1 MNKMGIFLI
10 LIFAQLIKQQY
21 LRQFEGLPSQRYSIP
36 IRISNPDTDSVL
48 HYIQNKELL
57 LPHSQKK
64 KTMMYHYVLLINF
77 LSSFCSNFQR
87 LLYHFL
93 FSINFFVNFVIQA
106 RQCFFFPFLK
116 TFSLKLAFYKVSG
129 VVLTLQQRCQRAQ
142 LEVAQCFFLHF
153 FVRQWRWSVAPIDFM
168 SNQFSA
174 NHLNYT
180 SELNEPANHL
190 AKNSEK
196 KHVTKCQ
203 QRLHIL
209 SRVFNFP

>member
-1 MNKMGIFLI
+1 MKRGQSKKRNFLSNQKICLNSYKIRLRVSKTGRLVDRKMLESNPDLGVLYYHITSSSKQLSMNKMGIFLI

-21 LRQFEGLPSQRYSIP
+21 LRQLEGLPSQRYSIP

-93 FSINFFVNFVIQA
+93 FSINFFVNFVI
-106 RQCFFFPFLK
+106 
-116 TFSLKLAFYKVSG
+116 
-129 VVLTLQQRCQRAQ
+129 
-142 LEVAQCFFLHF
+142 
-153 FVRQWRWSVAPIDFM
+153 
-168 SNQFSA
+168 
-174 NHLNYT
+174 
-180 SELNEPANHL
+180 
-190 AKNSEK
+190 
-196 KHVTKCQ
+196 
-203 QRLHIL
+203 
-209 SRVFNFP
+209 